1 MRTATHAEDYPIHSV
16 IPAQAGIQAA
26 LADICEAGLDS
37 RLRGNDELIGCNQAF
52 RSLDSRLRGND
63 ELIGCDQ
70 AFRRLDSRLRG
81 NDAVEHEALLPES
94 NSQEDSANV

>member
-26 LADICEAGLDS
+26 WVNICEAG
-37 RLRGNDELIGCNQAF
+37 
-52 RSLDSRLRGND
+52 LDSRLRGND

>member
-1 MRTATHAEDYPIHSV
+1 MTTDLVWTIPLTVV

-26 LADICEAGLDS
+26 LADICEAGLD
-37 RLRGNDELIGCNQAF
+37 C
-52 RSLDSRLRGND
+52 RLRGND

-70 AFRRLDSRLRG
+70 AFRSLDSRLRG
-81 NDAVEHEALLPES
+81 NDVVDKLTFLPES